1 MPVGQVARNRYAFLA
16 RRRIWLFGSGEGFLA
31 NILVTG
37 FVVDVLKSTRKIG
50 PARNTRVM
58 IMRVTVAS
66 AMMLVRMALTFLFRR
81 GGFDV
86 DPGMGMR
93 SMSPC
98 MRMHLS
104 ERRNRSQEQQP

>member
-1 MPVGQVARNRYAFLA
+1 
-16 RRRIWLFGSGEGFLA
+16 LFGSGEGFLA
-31 NILVTG
+31 KNRVIG
-37 FVVDVLKSTRKIG
+37 FVVDVLKLMRKIG
-50 PARNTRVM
+50 PARNTRVMMM

>member
-1 MPVGQVARNRYAFLA
+1 
-16 RRRIWLFGSGEGFLA
+16 
-31 NILVTG
+31 
-37 FVVDVLKSTRKIG
+37 
-50 PARNTRVM
+50 
-58 IMRVTVAS
+58 
-66 AMMLVRMALTFLFRR
+66 MALTFLFRR